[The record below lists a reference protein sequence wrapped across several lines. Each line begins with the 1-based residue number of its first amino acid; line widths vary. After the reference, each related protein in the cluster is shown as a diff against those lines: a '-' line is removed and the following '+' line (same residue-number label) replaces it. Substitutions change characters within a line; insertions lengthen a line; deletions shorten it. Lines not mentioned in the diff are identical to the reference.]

1 MIFECNWY
9 FFFLPCLSDLK
20 QYLDMNILSPV
31 VNVTEH
37 ALDKD
42 SSTIDS
48 NKIIKE
54 EGKDLHGTSEISG
67 SLELLLEL
75 QKKSDNPEKIEVE
88 KDVTKF
94 NLKTII
100 FYSSMC

>member
-1 MIFECNWY
+1 
-9 FFFLPCLSDLK
+9 
-20 QYLDMNILSPV
+20 MNILSPV